1 MNAHPDLSDRHIEIV
16 RKVLNMFPGVYER
29 VAVFGSRATGK
40 ARPNSDLDLVI
51 RGAAEWTL
59 LADIRMEFEES
70 LLPLKVDLLSY
81 ETLTNERLRAHIDRV
96 ALPLPPRPALD
107 EFASVAAE

>member
-1 MNAHPDLSDRHIEIV
+1 
-16 RKVLNMFPGVYER
+16 
-29 VAVFGSRATGK
+29 
-40 ARPNSDLDLVI
+40 
-51 RGAAEWTL
+51 
-59 LADIRMEFEES
+59 MEFEES